1 MARLSDIELAMNTIK
16 PQTSIL
22 MKKVVLSAFAF
33 AMFTAVSA
41 NAQTAPST
49 QAPAAATGTTQT
61 GTQGAAQ
68 TGAGTQDATQTTTTA
83 TTPAAA
89 EENKTAVTME
99 ELPAGVKTTLASATL
114 KPWTAT
120 EAFLVKGADG
130 KEYYAINLKK
140 DNETGSVKLD
150 KEGKP
155 VK

>member
-1 MARLSDIELAMNTIK
+1 
-16 PQTSIL
+16 

-49 QAPAAATGTTQT
+49 QTPAATGTTQT

-68 TGAGTQDATQTTTTA
+68 TGAGATQSTTTTTTTTA
-83 TTPAAA
+83 T
-89 EENKTAVTME
+89 EETKTAVTVE

>member
-1 MARLSDIELAMNTIK
+1 
-16 PQTSIL
+16 

-49 QAPAAATGTTQT
+49 QTPAAAGTTQT
-61 GTQGAAQ
+61 GTPGTAQ
-68 TGAGTQDATQTTTTA
+68 TGAGAQGTTQTTTSTTTT
-83 TTPAAA
+83 TTPAAG
-89 EENKTAVTME
+89 EENKTAVTVE
-99 ELPAGVKTTLASATL
+99 ELPAAVKTTLASPTL
-114 KPWTAT
+114 KVWTAT
-120 EAFLVKGADG
+120 EAYLVKGTDG

-140 DNETGSVKLD
+140 DTQTGSVKLD

>member
-1 MARLSDIELAMNTIK
+1 LARLSDIEPAMNTIK
-16 PQTSIL
+16 SQTNIV

-49 QAPAAATGTTQT
+49 QTQNPAATGTTQT
-61 GTQGAAQ
+61 GTQDAAQ
-68 TGAGTQDATQTTTTA
+68 TGAGTTQSTTTTTTTTA
-83 TTPAAA
+83 T
-89 EENKTAVTME
+89 EETKTAVTVE

>member
-1 MARLSDIELAMNTIK
+1 
-16 PQTSIL
+16 

-41 NAQTAPST
+41 NAQTAT
-49 QAPAAATGTTQT
+49 QTQTPAAAGTT
-61 GTQGAAQ
+61 Q
-68 TGAGTQDATQTTTTA
+68 TGAGTQTQTQTGADAQGATQTTTA
-83 TTPAAA
+83 PAAA
-89 EENKTAVTME
+89 EENKTAVTIE
-99 ELPAGVKTTLASATL
+99 ELPAGVKTTLASPTL

-120 EAFLVKGADG
+120 EAYLVKGADG

>member
-1 MARLSDIELAMNTIK
+1 
-16 PQTSIL
+16 

-33 AMFTAVSA
+33 VMFSAVAA
-41 NAQTAPST
+41 NAQTAT
-49 QAPAAATGTTQT
+49 QTQTPAATGTTQT
-61 GTQGAAQ
+61 GA
-68 TGAGTQDATQTTTTA
+68 GAGTQDATQTTPPATTA
-83 TTPAAA
+83 PAAPAAA
-89 EENKTAVTME
+89 EEAKTAVTIE
-99 ELPAGVKTTLASATL
+99 ELPAGVKTTLASPTL

-120 EAFLVKGADG
+120 EAYLVKGADG